1 VVKTNR
7 QNDKGIYPLALIQKK
22 KHRRKIS
29 ESSPVGSVR
38 RQVCENT
45 VIPAQAG
52 IQTKDVNL
60 VSLDPR
66 LRGGDGKTELVDGL
80 GGLLHFP
87 KEVLYCVTQLEFRPV
102 SPDKQLD

>member
-1 VVKTNR
+1 MTC
-7 QNDKGIYPLALIQKK
+7 KGETGRHP
-22 KHRRKIS
+22 
-29 ESSPVGSVR
+29 PNFPVR

-60 VSLDPR
+60 VSLAPR

-80 GGLLHFP
+80 GA
-87 KEVLYCVTQLEFRPV
+87 
-102 SPDKQLD
+102 